1 MSGEIR
7 AGGAYV
13 ELYAEDEQLR
23 AALLAAPTAMAQ
35 AAARVT
41 AAAAAGSAAVT
52 ASAVASASTITAT
65 ATRSSLLT
73 RTLSAGGAATASAY
87 RFATGS
93 IVGMTVAL
101 GAAAA
106 ASSLLGARSGLA
118 GQLLAR
124 TIARSG
130 TIAAAGFVTSLAG
143 ALTGSSALRSAG
155 AMAGRVAFAGGV
167 VRGFQS
173 GGITGALSNAFR
185 GAITGAAGAGIIGS
199 VSALRSGVVS
209 LFGLPGLA
217 VRGLTS
223 GLAGLQ
229 RGLGAVV
236 PGFGAVGTLGQRT
249 AAALAAANGVTV
261 PLGINLSGLAG
272 SIMSVGKY
280 LGGLAVGGFA
290 AATKAGSDFAAKAAE
305 VTKRAK
311 ETGVS
316 IQAATA
322 AAYGTG
328 LAAVLISPE
337 QIAAGNSFS
346 QLMQQIGAVTQ
357 VAWAQVGAAA
367 VPVLTEYAQL
377 TFGVVRGLA
386 LWLNANQPAIGSAIR
401 VAGAV
406 ATVAA
411 GVATLTGGLFVLAP
425 AVGLI
430 LNPFT
435 LLGAALAAGAAYWL
449 TYSSNGEAAL
459 GAIQTRLTS
468 LFDTGTTALNGIVD
482 ALASGDLALAAEIG
496 LAGLYA
502 SFLTLT
508 ADVRG
513 LFVDLTANLSQI
525 LVSGGWME
533 GLNNGLT
540 WVENQISS
548 LTAELSKWV
557 TWFQEKLGLIDSA
570 KAKALKDEADTT
582 RDQTISA
589 RNARTALEN
598 NVIRNNPDDVSGEI
612 GRERDRRRKAI
623 EDEQA
628 AAQERLQTARDDAAA
643 KRKETDARLAAASAN
658 VTSAPARVAE
668 TVAAVNR
675 STLGGLGA
683 SRSGT
688 VGFKTLEDKIGQQ
701 TEIARETRDLLKQN
715 LSFA

>member
-73 RTLSAGGAATASAY
+73 RTLSAGGTATAAAY

-93 IVGMTVAL
+93 IIGMTVAL
-101 GAAAA
+101 GSAAA
-106 ASSLLGARSGLA
+106 ASALLGARSGVVGSLIS
-118 GQLLAR
+118 G

-130 TIAAAGFVTSLAG
+130 TIAAGGFVASLAG

-173 GGITGALSNAFR
+173 GGITGALSGAFR
-185 GAITGAAGAGIIGS
+185 GAIAGAAGAGIVGS

-217 VRGLTS
+217 VRGLTA

-236 PGFGAVGTLGQRT
+236 PGFGAVATLGQRT
-249 AAALAAANGVTV
+249 ASALAAANGVTV
-261 PLGINLSGLAG
+261 PLGVNLSGLAG
-272 SIMSVGKY
+272 SVLSVGKY
-280 LGGLAVGGFA
+280 LAGLAVGGFA

-346 QLMQQIGAVTQ
+346 QLMQQLGAVAQ

-377 TFGVVRGLA
+377 TFGLVRGLA
-386 LWLNANQPAIGSAIR
+386 LWLNANQPAITSAIR

-508 ADVRG
+508 GDVRG
-513 LFVDLTANLSQI
+513 LFVDLTASLADI
-525 LVSGGWME
+525 LSGGWMDA
-533 GLNNGLT
+533 LNNGLT
-540 WVENQISS
+540 WIENQISS

-570 KAKALKDEADTT
+570 KAKALKDGADKT
-582 RDQTISA
+582 RDETITA
-589 RNARTALEN
+589 RNAQAARDNAIFRQERGDVTA
-598 NVIRNNPDDVSGEI
+598 EI
-612 GRERDRRRKAI
+612 GRDRDRRRKAI
-623 EDEQA
+623 EDEQQ
-628 AAQERLQTARDDAAA
+628 AAQERLQTARDEAAA
-643 KRKETDARLAAASAN
+643 KRKEVDAKLAAASAN

-701 TEIARETRDLLKQN
+701 TEIARETRDLLKNN